1 MPAQERERQAVEQLT
16 ATAASLVQLKARAAQ
31 AEVDSVSHKQ
41 QIQSLRQEYR
51 QMTVKLDAKV
61 TGPLPS
67 LVHNIYQYM
76 ISLFHLPHDVPG
88 AEVIHT
94 NL

>member
-1 MPAQERERQAVEQLT
+1 MPVQERERQAVEQLT
-16 ATAASLVQLKARAAQ
+16 ARAAQ

-61 TGPLPS
+61 T
-67 LVHNIYQYM
+67 
-76 ISLFHLPHDVPG
+76 
-88 AEVIHT
+88 
-94 NL
+94 

>member
-1 MPAQERERQAVEQLT
+1 MAVLTARASSTRDAAAPVQERERQAVEQLT

-61 TGPLPS
+61 T
-67 LVHNIYQYM
+67 
-76 ISLFHLPHDVPG
+76 
-88 AEVIHT
+88 
-94 NL
+94 